1 MEMQEIKVG
10 DIIPKFAK
18 HNEGVHFNMDD
29 SGATLI
35 VFMANP
41 TQDEIDQFSAGK
53 RFEIRFTELSEII
66 MITMKIGN
74 LDWMDA
80 PYSVHLSKSLSK
92 VEFPQAG
99 NGLAL
104 TLMLVDAINGEIKS
118 MRLMGMSENF
128 SKKLIG
134 AILEQK
140 MKPFA
145 IESYAENL
153 KNVFRRYSSKD
164 LVKMSN
170 AYCKINA

>member
-1 MEMQEIKVG
+1 MEMHEIKTG
-10 DIIPKFAK
+10 DIIPEFVM
-18 HNEGVHFNMDD
+18 HNEGVQFDFDD
-29 SGATLI
+29 SGATLL

-41 TQDEIDQFSAGK
+41 TPTEIEQFSAGK

-92 VEFPQAG
+92 VEFPQTG

-118 MRLMGMSENF
+118 MRLMGMSGNF
-128 SKKLIG
+128 SRKLIG

-140 MKPFA
+140 MKPFT